1 MPPDVSLAADLR
13 ALQAPSRARGSAF
26 GALVLPLVDV
36 LTMLACFGLG
46 GILSFSYAHADEAWA
61 LTLAVLIGVCVVA
74 FQQLG
79 HYGRRRQF
87 WQEVGDVALVA
98 LVAFLLHAALLY
110 LLKIGFS
117 RVWVLTS
124 WGLIALLVPPVRLS
138 AKRLGSRFGGWRRR
152 TVIVGTGALARETA
166 AIYAGDPH
174 LGFEVIG
181 FVAPFAPDAPQAA
194 FAPDAPQA
202 SAEAGAKALDV
213 GAREVPVH
221 RLEQGA
227 VNLPPWLGRPHV
239 VVALDL
245 DELAGQDGLIERL
258 SLQHGDIDVISP
270 VRGLPISSAKVSHFF
285 AYDILSLR
293 LSNNLARP
301 WSQALKRGFDLVGA
315 FLLLV
320 FLAPLLGVIAL
331 LVRRSGSPIVFAH
344 TRVGR
349 FGRPFRCLKFRTM
362 VPDAGEVLSRLLA
375 EDAGARAEWEEGFK
389 LKDDPRVTGLGAF
402 LRKSSLDELPQ
413 LWNVLKGEMSLVG
426 PRPVVLDEIERYGA
440 AKVYYYEV
448 RPGLTGLWQISGR
461 SDLDYARRVSLD
473 TWYVRNWTLWYDLVI
488 LFKTAIAVPTKGGA
502 Y

>member
-1 MPPDVSLAADLR
+1 MPPDVTLAADPR
-13 ALQAPSRARGSAF
+13 ALQAPPRARRGAF
-26 GALVLPLVDV
+26 GALVLPLFDA
-36 LTMLACFGLG
+36 LTMLACFGLSG
-46 GILSFSYAHADEAWA
+46 VLSFSYAHVDEAWA
-61 LTLAVLIGVCVVA
+61 LTLAVLVVGCIVA

-87 WQEVGDVALVA
+87 WQEVGDVALAA
-98 LVAFLLHAALLY
+98 LIAFLLHAALLY
-110 LLKIGFS
+110 LLKINFS
-117 RVWVLTS
+117 RLWVLSS
-124 WGLIALLVPPVRLS
+124 WGLVALLVPPVRLGV
-138 AKRLGSRFGGWRRR
+138 KRLGLRFGGWRRR

-181 FVAPFAPDAPQAA
+181 FVAPFGPDAPRAA
-194 FAPDAPQA
+194 VDDGGPR
-202 SAEAGAKALDV
+202 AGLELD
-213 GAREVPVH
+213 GREVPVH
-221 RLEQGA
+221 RLGQGA
-227 VNLPPWLGRPHV
+227 LALPPWLGRPHV

-245 DELAGQDGLIERL
+245 DELAGHEGLIERL

-315 FLLLV
+315 AALLV
-320 FLAPLLGVIAL
+320 FLAPLLAVIAL

-362 VPDAGEVLSRLLA
+362 VPDAGEVLNRLLA
-375 EDAGARAEWEEGFK
+375 EDPKARAEWQEGFK
-389 LKDDPRVTGLGAF
+389 LKDDPRVTKLGAF

-461 SDLDYARRVSLD
+461 SDLDYERRVSLD

-488 LFKTAIAVPTKGGA
+488 LFKTALTVPAKGGA